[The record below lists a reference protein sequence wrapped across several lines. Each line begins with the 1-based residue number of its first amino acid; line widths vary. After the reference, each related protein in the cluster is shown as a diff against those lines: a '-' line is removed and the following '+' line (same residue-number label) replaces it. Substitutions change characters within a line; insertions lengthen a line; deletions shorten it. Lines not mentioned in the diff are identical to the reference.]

1 MFNLFKKNHIKE
13 YEKILKSIKKEKYN
27 SSKFKLA
34 SIDEERIIKSI
45 KMIKDDFKDKEFNG
59 FNIKEDSLLMAL
71 IVELINI
78 NYSINVYD
86 EQILGALGIIDR
98 KAVEMKT
105 GEGKTIVAIIA
116 AIFLHTKNIKP
127 TIYTANDYLV
137 TRDYYEAK
145 KIMDKLGISLGRIEE
160 NMPSKQKKINY
171 DSDIVYTTIKTTV
184 NDYANDLMETSRE
197 RQIVKNFD
205 FAIVDEADFV
215 LIDESNI
222 PISISVS
229 VNEKNNELRYLINN
243 IDHFEKDKDFTID
256 EKTNDIKLLS
266 GAFNKLEKLFIEHK
280 KQDNINVTKDDLYTN
295 DSKDYINSLYI
306 AITAHFIYKRDVDY
320 VVKDGEV
327 VIIGKPSGRLMYGRR
342 WRDGL
347 HLAME
352 IKEGVEPKLES
363 KTVSETNIYHFVSK
377 YKYLSGM
384 SGTIMTESIEFES
397 IYGLEAVE
405 IPTVK
410 KLQRIDQP
418 DIYSLSIN
426 QSLEKMYQYIKEN
439 RFIENKKPILIGTT
453 TVLHSQIVFSFLQEK
468 GLENLYLINALNA
481 EEESKLMS
489 EAGLAGRVTIA
500 TSMSGRGTD
509 IKLGLKD
516 AEKHKAINEVVDGF
530 GGLQIIGFQRNKSRR
545 VDNQLIG
552 RAGRQG
558 DNGSSI
564 FFVSAEDDMV
574 AGFDDVYR
582 KIYYLNEKRLDK
594 YILEIQDEYANA
606 KLNNRK
612 SIIRFAAPLNNQN
625 DIFYSTRWKIID
637 SKDNNKLI
645 KSAMLEFAKEI
656 AENNKKDILS
666 GKIEELEDLTSNKF
680 INEEANKLFIEYKE
694 KVKDFNFLDVEKKMA
709 VKYLDDM
716 WAEHLQALKNSR
728 INALNAT
735 YRQTDPVMVY
745 ENEAVSMMT
754 AFWNR
759 FFYNYGKLL
768 INLNPNDFVMET
780 EDDSSYHDVLEF
792 KVTKLKFYVNKI
804 GS

>member
-352 IKEGVEPKLES
+352 IKESVEPKLES

-468 GLENLYLINALNA
+468 GLKNLYLINALNA

-666 GKIEELEDLTSNKF
+666 GKIEELENLTSNKF

>member
-145 KIMDKLGISLGRIEE
+145 NIMDKLGISLGRIEE

-256 EKTNDIKLLS
+256 GKTNDIKLLS

-280 KQDNINVTKDDLYTN
+280 KQDNINATKDDLYTN

-397 IYGLEAVE
+397 IYGLEAIE

-418 DIYSLSIN
+418 DIYSISIN

-439 RFIENKKPILIGTT
+439 RFIENQKPILIGTT
-453 TVLHSQIVFSFLQEK
+453 TVLHSQIVFSFLQKK

-516 AEKHKAINEVVDGF
+516 TEKHKAINEVVDGF

-582 KIYYLNEKRLDK
+582 KIHYLNEKRLDK

-625 DIFYSTRWKIID
+625 DIFYNTRWKIID

-666 GKIEELEDLTSNKF
+666 GKIEESEGLISNKF

-709 VKYLDDM
+709 IKYLDDM
-716 WAEHLQALKNSR
+716 WAEHLQAMKNSR

>member
-352 IKEGVEPKLES
+352 IKESVEPKLES

>member
-145 KIMDKLGISLGRIEE
+145 NIMDKLGISLGRIEE

-256 EKTNDIKLLS
+256 GKTNDIKLLS

-280 KQDNINVTKDDLYTN
+280 KQDNINATKDDLYTN

-439 RFIENKKPILIGTT
+439 RFIENQKPILIGTT

-516 AEKHKAINEVVDGF
+516 TEKHKAINEVVDGF

-574 AGFDDVYR
+574 AGFDDLYR
-582 KIYYLNEKRLDK
+582 KIYHLNEKRLDK

-666 GKIEELEDLTSNKF
+666 GKIEESEGLINNKF
-680 INEEANKLFIEYKE
+680 INEEADKLFIEYKE

-792 KVTKLKFYVNKI
+792 KVTKLKFYINKI

>member
-145 KIMDKLGISLGRIEE
+145 NIMDKLGISLGRIEE

-256 EKTNDIKLLS
+256 GKTNDIKLLS

-280 KQDNINVTKDDLYTN
+280 KQDNINATKDDLYTN

-397 IYGLEAVE
+397 IYGLEAIE

-439 RFIENKKPILIGTT
+439 RFIENKKPMLIGTT
-453 TVLHSQIVFSFLQEK
+453 TVLHSQIVFSFLQKK

-516 AEKHKAINEVVDGF
+516 TEKHKAINEVVDGF

-582 KIYYLNEKRLDK
+582 KIHYLNEKRLDK

-625 DIFYSTRWKIID
+625 DIFYNTRWKIID

-666 GKIEELEDLTSNKF
+666 GKIEESEGLISNKF

-709 VKYLDDM
+709 IKYLDDM
-716 WAEHLQALKNSR
+716 WAEHLQAMKNSR